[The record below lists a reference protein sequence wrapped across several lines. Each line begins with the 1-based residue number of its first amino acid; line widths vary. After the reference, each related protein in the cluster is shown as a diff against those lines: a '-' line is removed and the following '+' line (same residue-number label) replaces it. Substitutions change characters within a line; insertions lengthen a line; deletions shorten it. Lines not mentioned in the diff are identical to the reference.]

1 MRSLRLDK
9 SAPLSLITL
18 ARELI
23 NDGMAI
29 VVPESYADE
38 LSTCG
43 FMRTSASSASLCA
56 KAFSLNPVA
65 SSATHSNARTADIL
79 LIV

>member
-1 MRSLRLDK
+1 
-9 SAPLSLITL
+9 
-18 ARELI
+18 
-23 NDGMAI
+23 MAI